1 MNRLQTLLSQKLL
14 SVNDIASTF
23 DHSLLAPTL
32 TDAAMRADLESVRTY
47 PLASVCIKPYAV
59 PLAKEALAGTGIAVC
74 TVIGFPHGS
83 NLSTIK
89 AAEARSAFAQG
100 ATEMDMVVNVGK
112 VLSEDWDYVRED
124 IRAVLETVRE
134 NAGILKV
141 IFETDFVTADRAKIR
156 LCEIC
161 SELKVDFVKT
171 STGFG
176 FVKGTDGGH
185 GYVGATEHDLR
196 LMRDHC
202 DPSIGLKASGGV
214 RSLEMVLKCI
224 EIGCTRIGVSATKAL
239 LADAQKGVVSGNAT
253 NERSGY

>member
-1 MNRLQTLLSQKLL
+1 MNRLQTLLSQNLL
-14 SVNDIASTF
+14 TVNDIASTF

-32 TDAAMRADLESVRTY
+32 TDAAMRKDLESVRSY

-59 PLAKEALAGTGIAVC
+59 PLAAEALAKTEIATC

-83 NLSTIK
+83 NLPEIK
-89 AAEARSAFAQG
+89 AAEARVAFAQG

-124 IRAVLETVRE
+124 IRAVLEVVR
-134 NAGILKV
+134 NNSGILKV
-141 IFETDFVTADRAKIR
+141 IFETDYVTADRAKIR

-161 SELKVDFVKT
+161 SDLKADFVKT

-176 FVKGTDGGH
+176 FVKGADGGH
-185 GYVGATEHDLR
+185 RYTGATEHDLR

-202 DPSIGLKASGGV
+202 DPTVGLKASGGV

-224 EIGCTRIGVSATKAL
+224 ELGCTRIGVSATKAL
-239 LADAQKGVVSGNAT
+239 LAEAEKGGFAGKVA
-253 NERSGY
+253 NEHAGY